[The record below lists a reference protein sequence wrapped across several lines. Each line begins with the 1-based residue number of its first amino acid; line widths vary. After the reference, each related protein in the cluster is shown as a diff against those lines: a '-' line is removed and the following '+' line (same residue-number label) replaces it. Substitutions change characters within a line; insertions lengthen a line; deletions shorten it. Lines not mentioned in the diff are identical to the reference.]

1 MERDGLMRKAI
12 QTFLR
17 AFATGL
23 LIGMGGIVYLSCDNR
38 YVGAALFGTG
48 LFVVLTFGFD
58 LFTGK
63 VGYALERERSYIGD
77 LGIIWLGNLAGT
89 ALTALMT
96 MYTRISAIGDKAA
109 DLCRIK
115 LEDSLFSLFLL
126 AVFCGMLMF
135 IAAEGYKRI
144 DNPVAKIMA
153 VFLPVMVF
161 ILCGFEHCVAD
172 MFYFSAAKMWSVNAF
187 IRLLIMTAGNSV
199 GGIAF
204 ALLRKNVFYAADS
217 KISKNDK
224 TDNKNAA

>member
-1 MERDGLMRKAI
+1 MRKAI

-172 MFYFSAAKMWSVNAF
+172 MVYFSAAKMWSVNAF
-187 IRLLIMTAGNSV
+187 IRLLLMTAGNSV

-204 ALLRKNVFYAADS
+204 ALLRKNVFNAADS

>member
-1 MERDGLMRKAI
+1 MRKAI

-109 DLCRIK
+109 DL
-115 LEDSLFSLFLL
+115 
-126 AVFCGMLMF
+126 
-135 IAAEGYKRI
+135 
-144 DNPVAKIMA
+144 
-153 VFLPVMVF
+153 
-161 ILCGFEHCVAD
+161 
-172 MFYFSAAKMWSVNAF
+172 
-187 IRLLIMTAGNSV
+187 
-199 GGIAF
+199 
-204 ALLRKNVFYAADS
+204 
-217 KISKNDK
+217 
-224 TDNKNAA
+224 